1 MYLFNYSSIHRFT
14 FPCIQSC
21 MHSFIQ
27 LSAGAPSV
35 VYFPHT
41 YRFCVCVCVLFDHYL
56 MYWILSWCNHVCLCL
71 FDLNFP
77 VYAQLGI
84 YVIIPLLVLYS
95 PIHGYACMY
104 SFSLIACACASSCVY
119 LCVYYLF
126 MYAIYS
132 MYSNHFFAHTYLF
145 TYVCVMFVVL
155 LILVLFNHR
164 FAQSSYGASID
175 YVK

>member
-1 MYLFNYSSIHRFT
+1 
-14 FPCIQSC
+14 

-41 YRFCVCVCVLFDHYL
+41 YRFLCVCVCVCVCVLFDHYL

-145 TYVCVMFVVL
+145 TYVCVMCVVL